1 MAKLILD
8 RAKVTFTW
16 RMSSAM
22 VVRAHLKT
30 ALLVNWEFMTVTTLK
45 MLEPSVKVCVSKIVF
60 HQRNCKQC
68 TQPR

>member
-16 RMSSAM
+16 RMSSATA
-22 VVRAHLKT
+22 VRAHLKT

-45 MLEPSVKVCVSKIVF
+45 MLEPSVKVCMCTAVF
-60 HQRNCKQC
+60 HQRNYKQC
-68 TQPR
+68 I